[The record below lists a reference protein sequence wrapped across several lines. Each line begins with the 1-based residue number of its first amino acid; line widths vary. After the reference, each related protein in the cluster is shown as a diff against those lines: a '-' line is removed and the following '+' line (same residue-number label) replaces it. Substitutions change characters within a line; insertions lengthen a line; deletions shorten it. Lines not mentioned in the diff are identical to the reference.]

1 VHRSVRGAW
10 RHDRLSFRDKH
21 LPHWEGMERE
31 RTFALEG
38 TERRYAGP
46 LPNFGWGDGE
56 VVWKRLN

>member
-1 VHRSVRGAW
+1 
-10 RHDRLSFRDKH
+10 
-21 LPHWEGMERE
+21 MERE